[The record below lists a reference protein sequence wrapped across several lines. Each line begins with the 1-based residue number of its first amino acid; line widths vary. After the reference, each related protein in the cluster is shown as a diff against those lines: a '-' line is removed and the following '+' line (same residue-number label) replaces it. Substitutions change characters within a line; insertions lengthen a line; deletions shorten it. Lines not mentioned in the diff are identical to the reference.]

1 MSEDPRS
8 PAYRLDAEEYGLP
21 AHPLCPFCQQADRTE
36 LHSPF
41 GPQLSV
47 ATFWCGRCLAPF
59 DYLKWR

>member
-1 MSEDPRS
+1 V
-8 PAYRLDAEEYGLP
+8 AEESASPHPAAADYGLP
-21 AHPLCPFCQQADRTE
+21 AHPACPFCHRDDRTE

-47 ATFWCGRCLAPF
+47 ATYWCHHCRAPF